1 MFWCRSVLGTQ
12 ANVINCKRGSKAS
25 STCLK
30 SVLASIVPKTKIID
44 LTWKI
49 FGRPLQGL
57 PIKMFQYE
65 ICPFCNKIKA
75 VLDYCK
81 VPYDTVEVKEK
92 ERERETK
99 RGREREGARA
109 RARREREDLISK
121 IIFDVIQ
128 HF

>member
-12 ANVINCKRGSKAS
+12 ANVINCKRGFKAS
-25 STCLK
+25 STYLK
-30 SVLASIVPKTKIID
+30 SILGIIVPKTKFYRSH
-44 LTWKI
+44 LKI

-92 ERERETK
+92 ERERERRSEVE
-99 RGREREGARA
+99 RGRERA
-109 RARREREDLISK
+109 RERGERERI
-121 IIFDVIQ
+121 
-128 HF
+128 

>member
-1 MFWCRSVLGTQ
+1 LFWCRSVLGTQ

-30 SVLASIVPKTKIID
+30 SVLASIVPKTKIVD

-81 VPYDTVEVKEK
+81 VPYDTVEVKRK
-92 ERERETK
+92 RERERERERRSEVE
-99 RGREREGARA
+99 RGRERA
-109 RARREREDLISK
+109 RERGERERI
-121 IIFDVIQ
+121 
-128 HF
+128 